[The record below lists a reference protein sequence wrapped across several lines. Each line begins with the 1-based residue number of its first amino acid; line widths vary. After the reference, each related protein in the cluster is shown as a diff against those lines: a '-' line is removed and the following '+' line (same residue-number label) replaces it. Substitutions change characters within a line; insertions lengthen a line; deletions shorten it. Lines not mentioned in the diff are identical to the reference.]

1 MEKSLQ
7 EAEATLEPFA
17 LRKHIMVLSAYR
29 HDFDKEIEARFLF
42 LCQRLR
48 EKMKLAMPSN

>member
-1 MEKSLQ
+1 MEKRIE

-17 LRKHIMVLSAYR
+17 LRQHIMVLSAYR
-29 HDFDKEIEARFLF
+29 HRFDKEIEARFLF

>member
-1 MEKSLQ
+1 MEKRLQ
-7 EAEATLEPFA
+7 EAEATLEPFI

-29 HDFDKEIEARFLF
+29 REFDKEIEARFMF

-48 EKMKLAMPSN
+48 EKMKFAMPSF